1 MLISCYKADRNRFP
15 VTSGCSAV
23 VTYSDSTK
31 TAIKKLELFD
41 TNGKKLDMKK
51 KFRVVTNNYVASIS
65 DSPRED
71 EGERLAVTTSD
82 VIIQWLE
89 KKGTVDY
96 QGRSSFTEK
105 W

>member
-1 MLISCYKADRNRFP
+1 
-15 VTSGCSAV
+15 V

-31 TAIKKLELFD
+31 SSVKKLELFD
-41 TNGKKLDMKK
+41 TNGKKLNMKK
-51 KFRVVTNNYVASIS
+51 KYRVVTNNYVASIA

-71 EGERLAVTTSD
+71 QGNRLDVTTSD
-82 VIIQWLE
+82 LIMSWLE

-96 QGRSSFTEK
+96 QGRTSFTEK

>member
-1 MLISCYKADRNRFP
+1 
-15 VTSGCSAV
+15 
-23 VTYSDSTK
+23 
-31 TAIKKLELFD
+31 
-41 TNGKKLDMKK
+41 MKK
-51 KFRVVTNNYVASIS
+51 KYRVVTNNHVASTA

-71 EGERLAVTTSD
+71 EGERGAVTTSD
-82 VIIQWLE
+82 LIIQWLE